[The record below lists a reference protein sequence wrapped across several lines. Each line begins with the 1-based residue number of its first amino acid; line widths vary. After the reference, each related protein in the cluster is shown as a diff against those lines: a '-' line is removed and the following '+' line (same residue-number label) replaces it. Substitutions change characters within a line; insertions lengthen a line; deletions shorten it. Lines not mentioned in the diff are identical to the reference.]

1 MGHLKVGDM
10 FGEQSALN
18 DIPNPYTI
26 VAASPKVEYYRIHR
40 SNYNYIMDKAGDTDS
55 VNEMRAQVILENN
68 WYCSKILKMEM
79 MDVSELWKLEFCND
93 LDLNKNK
100 PTKTTIKEASFMSTD
115 PL

>member
-1 MGHLKVGDM
+1 
-10 FGEQSALN
+10 
-18 DIPNPYTI
+18 
-26 VAASPKVEYYRIHR
+26 
-40 SNYNYIMDKAGDTDS
+40 MDKAGDTDS

-93 LDLNKNK
+93 IDLNKNK